1 MIYRLLVVIL
11 LLFLSNKAF
20 AQIDKEFWFAA
31 PYADPTNGRIPV
43 YIRFQSFDKPTSINI
58 EVPANPAFKTISIQ
72 LNANSSYSLDISSWL
87 NMIENI
93 QPDVISPKGL
103 HIISTEEIYVYYEI
117 FGSNSYGK
125 GTNSDLFT
133 FKGRNALGTEFYT
146 PFQTRFDN
154 YQNINAYASFDI
166 VATQDNTIIS
176 ITATQPIIG
185 HIPNATF
192 TITLNK
198 GETWS
203 GRAYYTEAINRPTG
217 SHITSSKPIA
227 VTIKDDSMF
236 KGNNWDIG
244 GDQLIPL
251 SQLGTDYIVIKHTD
265 NIDTDNDYVYVLAT
279 EDNTSIYTE
288 GNPIAIAVLNTGIQV
303 EIPIKQSF
311 FMHATKPVYVLHL
324 TGFGN
329 ELAEAILP
337 QINCT
342 GSKKVGFIRSNDED
356 LVLNI
361 LIKAGA
367 QNNFSLNGNTTL
379 IKASDFA
386 PVLGASNWLYAS
398 IQLSSAQIPALKP
411 NLLVNSIGYF
421 HLGVMNGL
429 SDKTGFR
436 YGYFSDFGFAGL
448 GSDTTICANA
458 PIELSAGIQKDSYL
472 WSPNGETT
480 ASIITRDSGTYSVVV
495 TKETCLF
502 KDTIHISFFPQPSTK
517 IIQNKNDSIC
527 ANKTIVIHTNPGFS
541 KFVWSTGDKED
552 SITVSK
558 TKTYKV
564 NAKDSYGCINKDSV
578 QITSLLLP
586 NGSIQYTPTDN
597 QSFCASSIIALSAPP
612 NVAGYLWY
620 DGSVNQFLITKKTA
634 DGNYW
639 VTLTDSFGCKN
650 TIYNEIDCSIYIEVY
665 NLITPNG
672 DGKNDYFQIK
682 DLQNNTYELQIYNSW
697 GALVY
702 SKNPYNNDIDSGELE
717 YGVYYYSLTHY
728 KNKRN
733 LKGWLQ
739 VIR

>member
-1 MIYRLLVVIL
+1 MIYRLLLGIL
-11 LLFLSNKAF
+11 LLFLSNNAF

-31 PYADPTNGRIPV
+31 PYANPTNGRIPV
-43 YIRFQSFDKPTSINI
+43 YIRFQSFDKPTSIQI
-58 EVPANPAFKTISIQ
+58 EVPANPLFKIISIQ

-87 NMIENI
+87 NMIENV

-154 YQNINAYASFDI
+154 YQNLNAYASFDI

-185 HIPNATF
+185 HVPNATF
-192 TITLNK
+192 TITLNR

-244 GDQLIPL
+244 GDQLIPI

-265 NIDTDNDYVYVLAT
+265 NIDKDNDYVYVLAT
-279 EDNTSIYTE
+279 ENNTSIYTE
-288 GNPIAIAVLNTGIQV
+288 GNPIAIAILNTGMQV

-311 FMHATKPVYVLHL
+311 FIHTTKPVYVLHL

-379 IKASDFA
+379 IKASYFT

-398 IQLSSAQIPALKP
+398 IPLTSAQIPALKP

-458 PIELSAGIQKDSYL
+458 PIELSAGIQKDSSI

-480 ASIITRDSGTYSVVV
+480 ERIVTRDSGTYSVVV
-495 TKETCLF
+495 KKETCLF
-502 KDTIHISFFPQPSTK
+502 KDTIHISFFPQPNTK
-517 IIQNKNDSIC
+517 IIKNKNDSIC
-527 ANKTIVIHTNPGFS
+527 VNKTIVIHTNSGFS
-541 KFVWSTGDKED
+541 KFVWTTGDTAD
-552 SITVSK
+552 SITVSQ
-558 TKTYKV
+558 TNTYNVK
-564 NAKDSYGCINKDSV
+564 AKDTYGCINTDSV
-578 QITSLLLP
+578 QITSLPLP

-612 NVAGYLWY
+612 NLAEYLWY
-620 DGSVNQFLITKKTA
+620 DGSINQYLNTKKTP

-639 VTLTDSFGCKN
+639 VTLTDSFGCEN

-717 YGVYYYSLTHY
+717 YGLYYYSLTHY